1 MVYVLLITADPRHLL
16 VLEQLVV
23 ETVEWRLVE
32 NIQEA
37 CLILDRSEEFP
48 VLVLVGNE
56 MRPDLAQLIRRTKK
70 ASRQKI
76 PVVVMIEDLAQRSL
90 VFEQGADDFLLL
102 PLHKA
107 EVNARIRQYL
117 ESTEIARMQA
127 EVQITSDHTAW
138 MLLITAFTAEGRRQD
153 AIFSQIIQQI
163 IHLMSADGGELW
175 LLSEDG
181 QSLYLA
187 TALFNSPFPI
197 HRPRWCPKGKGW
209 IGQAAERSETLV
221 ISKLCASLFPDLPPD
236 FFPEE
241 LNYCSVLAIS
251 LRTKMKNVGVLALYQ
266 KHPAAFARHEIH
278 MLEENLFLLSTQIAN
293 IQMMESLRRYAEQQ
307 HILYEMSQQ
316 ISHGLDLHTTLN
328 RATQWLGRLSDVEIG
343 VIWLASEFGD
353 RFEAAAVLGAPLP
366 EMALVIENDDRIPD
380 AGPVV
385 LNDPAHEFYLPV
397 IFSILDIIPLNVL
410 VLPMKQR
417 GKMLGMV
424 TLFNKISGPF
434 EQVEIGLL
442 MTAIEMIAIS
452 ISNAKLFTQTITL
465 IEERERLHKQAI
477 QTERL
482 RTIGRLTAS
491 LAHEVNNPMQAIRGA
506 LTLALEDIDN
516 PEELKEYLTLSLQ
529 ETDRV
534 VKLVSRMRQLYHPS
548 SDQMDAIQVT
558 NLLREVFEISKDE
571 LNGQRVKITPAFPLH
586 SPIIYGIANQIHLA
600 FLSILLSLLE
610 AMGTVGGGVLAV
622 SVHDLRTSVKVEFAT
637 QTPIGAPL
645 GLEQSVESNEHELRL
660 QEPIYGL
667 SPVIELLSANSG
679 KMDILRQDGKT
690 ILKVEFSKGAAF

>member
-1 MVYVLLITADPRHLL
+1 MMNILLITSNPAYPL
-16 VLEQLVV
+16 VFEQLAI
-23 ETVEWRLVE
+23 ELVEWRQVE
-32 NIQEA
+32 SIQEA
-37 CLILDRSEEFP
+37 CSILERGQDLPALI
-48 VLVLVGNE
+48 VVGDE
-56 MRPDLAQLIRRTKK
+56 SRGELLQLSRYTIK

-76 PVVVMIEDLAQRSL
+76 PVVVMIEDLAQRPL
-90 VFEQGADDFLLL
+90 IFEQGADDFLLL
-102 PLHKA
+102 PLHEV
-107 EVNARIRQYL
+107 EVNTRIRQYL
-117 ESTEIARMQA
+117 ESSEIARMQA
-127 EVQITSDHTAW
+127 EVQIASDHTAW
-138 MLLITAFTAEGRRQD
+138 MLLITAFTAEGRNQD
-153 AIFSQIIQQI
+153 AIFSQILQQI
-163 IHLMSADGGELW
+163 IHLVNADGGELW
-175 LLSEDG
+175 LFSEDG

-187 TALFNSPFPI
+187 TSLFNSPFPI
-197 HRPRWCPKGKGW
+197 RRPRWCLKGKGW
-209 IGQAAERSETLV
+209 IGQAIERSEPLV
-221 ISKLCASLFPDLPPD
+221 IDSLCAALFPDLSPD

-241 LNYCSVLAIS
+241 LNECSVLAIG

-266 KHPAAFARHEIH
+266 KCPTVFAQHEVR
-278 MLEENLFLLSTQIAN
+278 MLEKNVFLLAIQIAN

-316 ISHGLDLHTTLN
+316 ISLGLDLHTTLN
-328 RATQWLGRLSDVEIG
+328 RATQWLGRLSNVEIG
-343 VIWLASEFGD
+343 LIWLANEFGD
-353 RFEAAAVLGAPLP
+353 HFEAAAVMGAPLP
-366 EMALVIENDDRIPD
+366 ETTLMIENDGRIPNS
-380 AGPVV
+380 GPVV
-385 LNDPAHEFYLPV
+385 LSDPAQEFYLPA

-410 VLPMKQR
+410 ILPMKQR
-417 GKMLGMV
+417 GQMMGMV

-465 IEERERLHKQAI
+465 IEERERLHRQAI

-506 LTLALEDIDN
+506 LTLALEDIHN

-529 ETDRV
+529 ETERV
-534 VKLVSRMRQLYHPS
+534 VKLVNRMRQLYHPS
-548 SDQMDAIQVT
+548 SDQFDAIQVT

-571 LNGQRVKITPAFPLH
+571 LNGQRVKVTLALPLH

-600 FLSILLSLLE
+600 FLSIFLSLTE
-610 AMGTVGGGVLAV
+610 AMGAVGGGVLAV
-622 SVHDLRTSVKVEFAT
+622 SVHDLRTSVTVEFAT

-690 ILKVEFSKGAAF
+690 ILKVGFTKGAAF